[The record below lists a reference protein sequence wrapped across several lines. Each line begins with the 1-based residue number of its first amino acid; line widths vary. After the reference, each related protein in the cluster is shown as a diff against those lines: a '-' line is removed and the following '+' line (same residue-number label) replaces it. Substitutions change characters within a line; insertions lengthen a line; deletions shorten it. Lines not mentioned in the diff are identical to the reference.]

1 MKICILGA
9 VNIKHMTLISHY
21 LDNIDLDKNKV
32 DIIHVDKY
40 GINEEIENV
49 TMYKYPIKI
58 NAKWS
63 KLRKAK
69 EYYKFKPYA
78 KKIISQNNY
87 DLIIVW
93 GTYTGHLF
101 KDFLVKKYSN
111 RYILNIRDY
120 FYEKNKMIYYR
131 MKKMVENSLIT
142 TISSDGF
149 LEFLPSSE
157 KYQVIYSFNEKV
169 LKNCERQK
177 DISIDRPLK
186 ISFIGNNR
194 FFEVNKKFMQSL
206 KNDNRFLLQY
216 FGTGS
221 NILKDYALE
230 NNINNTKFI
239 DGFPI
244 EKTGELLNETD
255 ILNNVYGNNDIALDT
270 ALSIRLYYAIY
281 LNKPILTSEN
291 TYTSKKAKELNLGL
305 DININNGTSFGD
317 EILKW
322 YNNLDLNEINKLTE
336 EELIRIND
344 TNKEFYI
351 KLRKVLEDENI

>member
-69 EYYKFKPYA
+69 EYYKFKSYA

-120 FYEKNKMIYYR
+120 FYENNKMIYYR

-149 LEFLPSSE
+149 LEFLPKSN
-157 KYQVIYSFNEKV
+157 KYQVIYSFNK
-169 LKNCERQK
+169 Q
-177 DISIDRPLK
+177 IIDRSKKNVEFSTKTPLK

-194 FFEVNKKFMQSL
+194 FYDIHKKFMLKL
-206 KNDNRFLLQY
+206 KNDERFLIQY

-221 NILKDYALE
+221 KILEEFAKE

-239 DGFPI
+239 DGFQMNLTP
-244 EKTGELLNETD
+244 KLLDETD
-255 ILNNVYGNNDIALDT
+255 ILNNIYGNKEIALKT
-270 ALSIRLYYAIY
+270 ALSIRLYYSIY
-281 LNKPILTSEN
+281 LNKPILTSPN
-291 TYTSKKAKELNLGL
+291 TYTSYVSNRLGL
-305 DININNGTSFGD
+305 GFDIDVDSNIDFGD
-317 EILKW
+317 SIINW
-322 YNNLDLNEINKLTE
+322 YKSLEINKINELTTNE
-336 EELIRIND
+336 VINIEDNNEIFYSEIKRIIN
-344 TNKEFYI
+344 N
-351 KLRKVLEDENI
+351 V

>member
-21 LDNIDLDKNKV
+21 LDNIDLAKNKV
-32 DIIHVDKY
+32 DIIYVDKY
-40 GINEEIENV
+40 GINEEIKNV
-49 TMYKYPIKI
+49 NMYKYPIKI
-58 NAKWS
+58 DNKWT

-69 EYYKFKPYA
+69 EYYKFKPFA
-78 KKIISQNNY
+78 KRIIKKNQY

-93 GTYTGHLF
+93 GSYTAHLF
-101 KDFLVKKYSN
+101 KDFLIKNYNN

-120 FYEKNKMIYYR
+120 FYEKNKLVYFR
-131 MKKMVENSLIT
+131 MKNIVNNSLIT

-149 LEFLPSSE
+149 MEFLPASK
-157 KYQVIYSFNEKV
+157 KYQVIHSFNEKV
-169 LKNCERQK
+169 LINCKRRN
-177 DISIDRPLK
+177 DISKDKPLK

-194 FFEVNKKFMQSL
+194 FYEVNKMFMLSL

-221 NILKDYALE
+221 SILKDFAIK

-244 EKTGELLNETD
+244 ENTGDLLNETD
-255 ILNNVYGNNDIALDT
+255 ILNNIYGNNDIALDT

-281 LNKPILTSEN
+281 LNMPILTSEN
-291 TYTSKKAKELNLGL
+291 TYTSKKANELNLGF
-305 DININNGTSFGD
+305 DINVKSGTNFGNQ
-317 EILKW
+317 IIKW
-322 YNNLDLNEINKLTE
+322 YNNLDLNEINNLTFA
-336 EELIRIND
+336 ELKRIND
-344 TNKEFYI
+344 INKDFYI
-351 KLRKVLEDENI
+351 KLRKVLKDEDI